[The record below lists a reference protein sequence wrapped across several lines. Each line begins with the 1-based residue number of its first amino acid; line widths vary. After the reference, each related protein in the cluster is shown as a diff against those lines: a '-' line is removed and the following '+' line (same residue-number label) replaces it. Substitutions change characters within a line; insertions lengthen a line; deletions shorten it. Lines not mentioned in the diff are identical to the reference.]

1 MATEPARASFVARL
15 ADAIDLHIVGI
26 AAAPLVLAAMLP
38 FAWLPWLVAVVPLGR
53 LYTRTLDLRA
63 SGKPIGPHLLANGLV
78 IALATVLAFSIS
90 PA

>member
-1 MATEPARASFVARL
+1 MSRIQGL
-15 ADAIDLHIVGI
+15 LDAIDLHVAGI

-53 LYTRTLDLRA
+53 LFTRASDLRA
-63 SGKPIGPHLLANGLV
+63 SGKPIAPHLLSNGLV
-78 IALATVLAFSIS
+78 IILATALAFLLS

>member
-15 ADAIDLHIVGI
+15 VEAIDLHIVGI
-26 AAAPLVLAAMLP
+26 AAAPLVLAAILP

-63 SGKPIGPHLLANGLV
+63 SGKPIALHLLANGLLIAV
-78 IALATVLAFSIS
+78 ATALAFLLS